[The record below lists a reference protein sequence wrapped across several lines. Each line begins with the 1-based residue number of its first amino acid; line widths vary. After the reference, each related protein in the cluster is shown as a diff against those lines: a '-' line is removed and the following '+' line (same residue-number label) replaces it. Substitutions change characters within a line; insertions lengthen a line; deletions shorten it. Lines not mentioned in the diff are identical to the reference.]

1 MKPTNL
7 CKPLVLKFPV
17 PAVQIQNLL
26 AEFDFFVWRLGIL
39 HSPEDVSE
47 AGPLLLPVLLAPGLG
62 AVSGQLLQSL
72 DQLAEV
78 LGLKLLEN
86 IN

>member
-1 MKPTNL
+1 MATNL
-7 CKPLVLKFPV
+7 GEPLVLKFFV
-17 PAVQIQNLL
+17 PTVQIQNLL
-26 AEFDFFVWRLGIL
+26 AELDLLVGRLGVL

-72 DQLAEV
+72 DQLTEV
-78 LGLKLLEN
+78 LWLKLLK
-86 IN
+86 